1 MDKQEAIQ
9 SVTPENA
16 RASRGVL
23 NPNAVFFPYNKNRSK
38 LEVPVS
44 QSTVEETNEEVTVAI
59 ATNADKNA
67 EVAITFDVP
76 NLEIAAQT
84 PAQEAEAELLED
96 FADGDVKFNQQLQ
109 VKHNV
114 VQDDSAHLDVTAR
127 FALERV
133 QATVTNPVVHV
144 QTTVKQPEQV
154 KVVSDMNVPVMESSL
169 EIAKNSGQEKTAV
182 VGKTFLAQ
190 ECEKRHNAEQ
200 NQSQEQATPTHKLHK
215 FFDGTERNV
224 KLSQYYPEYEFDVE
238 DYFKDA
244 PVIMEGKGLSKD
256 YHIKTGFFK
265 KTTIHAVKN
274 VDFKLRA
281 GETLS
286 IVGES
291 GSGKTTLAKLIANI
305 EKHDSGELFFKG
317 EPLKNDGLQE
327 AERRKEIS
335 VIFQNPHASLNPRKT
350 IYKTLEEP
358 LLLNTNL
365 NAEERRAKI
374 EEMIQLV
381 GLKVEHL
388 KRLPHMFSGGQKQRI
403 AIARGLILNPSIVV
417 ADEAVSALD
426 VSVQAQIL
434 NLMLKLQKLY
444 NLSYIF
450 ISHDLSVVKHISHR
464 IMVMYHGDI
473 VEEGTTE
480 EIFHNPQHE
489 YTKTLMA
496 SVPKLP
502 EVCNK

>member
-1 MDKQEAIQ
+1 MDKQEATQ

-16 RASRGVL
+16 TASRGVL
-23 NPNAVFFPYNKNRSK
+23 SPNAVFFPHKNTQPS
-38 LEVPVS
+38 LEVPVAQAS
-44 QSTVEETNEEVTVAI
+44 SEVREEVTVAI
-59 ATNADKNA
+59 ATNPDNNA
-67 EVAITFDVP
+67 GIAITFDVP
-76 NLEIAAQT
+76 NLEAAAQT
-84 PAQEAEAELLED
+84 AAQEGEAELEED
-96 FADGDVKFNQQLQ
+96 FADGDVKFNQDLQ
-109 VKHNV
+109 VKHNP
-114 VQDDSAHLDVTAR
+114 VQDDSSHLDVTAR

-133 QATVTNPVVHV
+133 QVAVVNPVVHA
-144 QTTVKQPEQV
+144 QTTVAQSEIAT
-154 KVVSDMNVPVMESSL
+154 VVSEFAPTSSKTMEMQSSS
-169 EIAKNSGQEKTAV
+169 ESENTA

-190 ECEKRHNAEQ
+190 ECEKRHAGNSEVV
-200 NQSQEQATPTHKLHK
+200 QEEKPTHKLHK
-215 FFDGTERNV
+215 FFDGTEREV

-238 DYFKDA
+238 DFFKDA

-265 KTTIHAVKN
+265 KTTINAVKN

-317 EPLKNDGLQE
+317 ESLKNDNSE
-327 AERRKEIS
+327 AAAQRRKEIS

-350 IYKTLEEP
+350 IYKALEEP